1 MKNCELIIL
10 TNITLPMFHFKV
22 TVYFQFEPKDYS
34 DNALSRNNWSI
45 VHELFS
51 VDTIGD

>member
-1 MKNCELIIL
+1 MKNYELIIL
-10 TNITLPMFHFKV
+10 TNITLPIFRIKV

-34 DNALSRNNWSI
+34 DNPLNHNNWSI

-51 VDTIGD
+51 VGTIDD

>member
-1 MKNCELIIL
+1 M
-10 TNITLPMFHFKV
+10 V
-22 TVYFQFEPKDYS
+22 AVYFQFEPKDYS
-34 DNALSRNNWSI
+34 DNPLNRNDWSI